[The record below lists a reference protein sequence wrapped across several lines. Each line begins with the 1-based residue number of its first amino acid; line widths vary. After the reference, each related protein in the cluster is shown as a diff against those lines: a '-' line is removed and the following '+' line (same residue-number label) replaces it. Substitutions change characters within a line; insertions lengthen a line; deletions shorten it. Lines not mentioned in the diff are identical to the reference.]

1 MFVSTID
8 MMLRRRF
15 SALRVTALFLGAA
28 CCTMTN
34 AQTGLFDATEV
45 EYTAGVSGIYSSGD
59 FAPYYM
65 ASNRGGRVTRSKGIL
80 TEAAVRVS
88 TDSTRRF
95 ILAAWLDLAA
105 SRTSAVDYDRYSAA
119 SSSWSRH
126 ALRSPAFWLQQGY
139 VSGRYRSIAFMAGIR
154 DYESPMLNNRLSSG
168 DLTRSPNPRPLPEAG
183 IGLAGFRKMPFT
195 SGWREVDGWLSYG
208 KYTDNGWWHD
218 HFNHYNYHLAQNQW
232 LVYRRLYLRS
242 DASKRF
248 CITAGIQAAT
258 QFGGYTEYYEN
269 GIKTRTDRRS
279 TRLKEF
285 LKVIIPTSGGSEDF
299 YTGNTLG
306 SIDIMARYRIGSIA
320 DLRLYLQNP
329 WEDGSGLG
337 KLNGF
342 DGLWGLEYRPLN
354 GGIISGAVIEYLDMT
369 NQSGPL
375 HYAPDYIPGSD
386 ITAEATGADDYYNN
400 YYYNS
405 YANFGMIAGSPM
417 VMSPVYN
424 TDGFP
429 GVVTNR
435 MRAIHLGL
443 ESAPLSCL
451 SVRVLASWRK
461 AWGNGYVPLIKPRHS
476 FSAMLETMFAPGAI
490 KGLSVNLRLGMDR
503 GTLPSN
509 AAGAELGITYS
520 GNFTLNRH

>member
-1 MFVSTID
+1 
-8 MMLRRRF
+8 
-15 SALRVTALFLGAA
+15 
-28 CCTMTN
+28 
-34 AQTGLFDATEV
+34 
-45 EYTAGVSGIYSSGD
+45 
-59 FAPYYM
+59 
-65 ASNRGGRVTRSKGIL
+65 
-80 TEAAVRVS
+80 
-88 TDSTRRF
+88 
-95 ILAAWLDLAA
+95 
-105 SRTSAVDYDRYSAA
+105 
-119 SSSWSRH
+119 
-126 ALRSPAFWLQQGY
+126 
-139 VSGRYRSIAFMAGIR
+139 MAGIR
-154 DYESPMLNNRLSSG
+154 DYESPMLNDRLSSG
-168 DLTRSPNPRPLPEAG
+168 DLTRSPNPRPIPEAG
-183 IGLAGFRKMPFT
+183 IGLADFRKVPFT
-195 SGWREVDGWLSYG
+195 SGWLEVDGWLSYG
-208 KYTDNGWWHD
+208 KYTDNGWWRD
-218 HFNHYNYHLAQNQW
+218 HFNHYNYPLAQNQW

-306 SIDIMARYRIGSIA
+306 SIDIMPLYRIGSIA

-429 GVVTNR
+429 AVVTNR

-520 GNFTLNRH
+520 GNSTLTRH